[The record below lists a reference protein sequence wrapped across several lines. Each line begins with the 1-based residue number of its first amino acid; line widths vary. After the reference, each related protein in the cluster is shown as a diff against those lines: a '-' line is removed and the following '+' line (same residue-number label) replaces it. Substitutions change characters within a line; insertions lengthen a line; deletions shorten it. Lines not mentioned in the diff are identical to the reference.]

1 MDIQSVFTINGV
13 AIDLANETLRDA
25 SGNPIVLRPQCF
37 AVLRHLIENADR
49 LVTKDELMAAVW
61 PDTAVTDDS
70 LVQCIHEIRRA
81 LGDEDHAVLK
91 TVPKRGYRL
100 VLPSDT
106 GVDVVAAASPDDI
119 SGDSPRGAALRRP
132 RQAQLATAAGIVLL
146 LIAAAVAWWLT
157 RSPAGSPP
165 ADGPP
170 TIAVL
175 PFDNLSDDPETEL
188 FRRWHHRGPDH
199 RPVQDLRRLRH
210 RPELGLALQ
219 G

>member
-1 MDIQSVFTINGV
+1 MDIQSVFAVNGV

-49 LVTKDELMAAVW
+49 LVTKDALMAAVW

-81 LGDEDHAVLK
+81 LSDDDHAILK

-100 VLPSDT
+100 VFPSDT
-106 GVDVVAAASPDDI
+106 AADVVAAVAPDDI
-119 SGDSPRGAALRRP
+119 SGDSPRGVARGGRAKHSSRR
-132 RQAQLATAAGIVLL
+132 RRAIVLL

-157 RSPAGSPP
+157 RGGEPASP
-165 ADGPP
+165 DGP
-170 TIAVL
+170 TRDRRAAIRQ
-175 PFDNLSDDPETEL
+175 SRRRSRREL
-188 FRRWHHRGPDH
+188 LRRRYHRGSDY
-199 RPVQDLRRLRH
+199 RPLEDLGRPRH
-210 RPELGLALQ
+210 RPELGLGLP
-219 G
+219 

>member
-25 SGNPIVLRPQCF
+25 SGNPIILRPQCF

-49 LVTKDELMAAVW
+49 LVTKDALMAAVW

-106 GVDVVAAASPDDI
+106 GAGCSRRIAPPTMC
-119 SGDSPRGAALRRP
+119 SGDGPRP
-132 RQAQLATAAGIVLL
+132 RARGGTRHGQLATAAGDR
-146 LIAAAVAWWLT
+146 ASS
-157 RSPAGSPP
+157 RC
-165 ADGPP
+165 
-170 TIAVL
+170 
-175 PFDNLSDDPETEL
+175 
-188 FRRWHHRGPDH
+188 RR
-199 RPVQDLRRLRH
+199 RRLVADAEVRRGRH
-210 RPELGLALQ
+210 RRMGRPRSRSCRSTISATIPKRTISPTASPRT
-219 G
+219 